1 MPSGAMQAS
10 LWSERA
16 ADWADVME
24 GWNGWGVPVYRHVLE
39 RVPVGPSTDL
49 LDVGCGAGR
58 FARVAAD
65 RGANV
70 SGLDAT
76 EALLAFAR
84 ERVRS
89 GDFREGDL
97 ESLPWPDACFDVVTG
112 FNSFFIATDLTAA
125 LAEARRVL
133 RPGGRLA
140 MSVFGA
146 PDRCDSTA
154 LFAAVMALLDGGG
167 PGGGGG
173 PGLHEEGVLEQMVRD
188 AGFSESEGQFFAFEE
203 RHPDVATL
211 VRGMMAAPP
220 MIRVGR
226 AVGDDAVRR
235 ALTEAATAFARD
247 GGEVVLREEL
257 RVVTARAQPANGQ

>member
-1 MPSGAMQAS
+1 MQAT

-16 ADWADVME
+16 ADWAEVME

-39 RVPVGPSTDL
+39 RVPVGSGTTV

-58 FARVAAD
+58 FARMAAD
-65 RGANV
+65 RGAEV

-84 ERVRS
+84 ERVSS

-97 ESLPWPDACFDVVTG
+97 ESLPWPAASFDVVTG
-112 FNSFFIATDLTAA
+112 FNSLFIAADLASA

-133 RPGGRLA
+133 RPGGWLA

-146 PDRCDSTA
+146 PERCDSTA
-154 LFAAVMALLDGGG
+154 LFAAVMALLEASGPGDGG
-167 PGGGGG
+167 PA
-173 PGLHEEGVLEQMVRD
+173 LHEDGVLDQIVRD
-188 AGFSESEGQFFAFEE
+188 AGFSDADGRAFAFEE

-220 MIRVGR
+220 MIRAGR
-226 AVGDDAVRR
+226 AVGDEAVRG
-235 ALTEAATAFARD
+235 ALTEAAATFVSG
-247 GGEVVLREEL
+247 GGEVVLVEEL
-257 RVVTARAQPANGQ
+257 RVVTARAAD

>member
-1 MPSGAMQAS
+1 MPSRAMQAT

-39 RVPVGPSTDL
+39 HVPVGTATAL

-58 FARVAAD
+58 FARMAAD

-97 ESLPWPDACFDVVTG
+97 ESLPWPDSCFDVVTG
-112 FNSFFIATDLTAA
+112 FNSFFIAADLAEA

-133 RPGGRLA
+133 RPGGWLA

-146 PDRCDSTA
+146 PERCDSTT
-154 LFAAVMALLDGGG
+154 LFAAVMALLDRGG
-167 PGGGGG
+167 PGGGGHA
-173 PGLHEEGVLEQMVRD
+173 LHAEGVLEQVVRD
-188 AGFSESEGQFFAFEE
+188 AGFSGSEGHFFAFEE

-220 MIRVGR
+220 MIRAGR
-226 AVGDDAVRR
+226 TAGDDAVRR
-235 ALTEAATAFARD
+235 ALTEAAAAFARD
-247 GGEVVLREEL
+247 GGEVVLSEEL
-257 RVVTARAQPANGQ
+257 RVVTARAGQPANGQ

>member
-1 MPSGAMQAS
+1 MPSGAVQAT

-39 RVPVGPSTDL
+39 RVPVGTATAV

-58 FARVAAD
+58 FARMAAD
-65 RGANV
+65 RGAHV

-84 ERVRS
+84 ERVRG

-112 FNSFFIATDLTAA
+112 FNSFFVAADLAAA

-133 RPGGRLA
+133 RPGGWLA

-146 PDRCDSTA
+146 PERCDSTT

-167 PGGGGG
+167 PSGGG
-173 PGLHEEGVLEQMVRD
+173 PGLHEEGVLEQIVRD
-188 AGFSESEGQFFAFEE
+188 AGFSEPEGQFFAFEE

-220 MIRVGR
+220 MIRAGR
-226 AVGDDAVRR
+226 AVGDEAVRR

-247 GGEVVLREEL
+247 GGEIVLSEEL
-257 RVVTARAQPANGQ
+257 RVVTARVLPANGQ

>member
-1 MPSGAMQAS
+1 MPSGAMQAA

-24 GWNGWGVPVYRHVLE
+24 GWNGWGVPVYRHALE
-39 RVPVGPSTDL
+39 RVPVDTTTAL

-58 FARVAAD
+58 FARMAAD
-65 RGANV
+65 RGAHV

-84 ERVRS
+84 ERVRG
-89 GDFREGDL
+89 GDFRDGDL
-97 ESLPWPDACFDVVTG
+97 ESLPWPDESFDVVTG
-112 FNSFFIATDLTAA
+112 FNSFFIAADLAAA

-133 RPGGRLA
+133 RPGGWLA
-140 MSVFGA
+140 MSVFGD
-146 PDRCDSTA
+146 PERCDSTT

-167 PGGGGG
+167 QGGGG
-173 PGLHEEGVLEQMVRD
+173 PALHEEGVLEQAVLD
-188 AGFSESEGQFFAFEE
+188 AGFSEPEGLSFAFEE

-226 AVGDDAVRR
+226 AAGDDAVRR
-235 ALTEAATAFARD
+235 ALTDAAAAFARD
-247 GGEVVLREEL
+247 GGEVVLSEEL
-257 RVVTARAQPANGQ
+257 RVVTARAAKSASGR